1 MTNQEKAIAKKQ
13 QDLQDNYDFAVKA
26 GTVKGFFDMYFLEV
40 KNFTTKIDCFNF
52 LNEKYEKI
60 YGELRYSD
68 WASFAK
74 MKNYYLKKQTKK

>member
-1 MTNQEKAIAKKQ
+1 MTNQEAAEFARLKKIAN
-13 QDLQDNYDFAVKA
+13 DHDFAKKA